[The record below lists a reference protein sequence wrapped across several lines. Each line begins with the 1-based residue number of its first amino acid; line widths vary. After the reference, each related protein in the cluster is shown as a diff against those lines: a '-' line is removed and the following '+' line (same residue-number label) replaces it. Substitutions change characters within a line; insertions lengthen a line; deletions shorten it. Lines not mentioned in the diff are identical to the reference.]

1 MPEITIQKILDL
13 DLSNIPE
20 DRRKAAKQKVGEYL
34 VNETIRY
41 MEAGRS
47 PMAGEPA

>member
-1 MPEITIQKILDL
+1 MPEITIQKTLNLELD
-13 DLSNIPE
+13 NIPQE
-20 DRRKAAKQKVGEYL
+20 RQSKAKQEVGEYL

-47 PMAGEPA
+47 PRSR